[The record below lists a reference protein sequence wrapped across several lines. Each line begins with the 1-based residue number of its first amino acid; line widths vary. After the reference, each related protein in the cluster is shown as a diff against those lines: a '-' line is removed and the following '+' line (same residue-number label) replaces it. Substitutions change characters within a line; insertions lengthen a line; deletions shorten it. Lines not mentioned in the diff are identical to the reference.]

1 MRSLVTC
8 SVGPHFLAID
18 VVYVREIVRPTH
30 ITPVPGATRSLAG
43 LLNLR
48 GHVLTIIDMATCLGD
63 SFDLPCS
70 DRKILVLRKHDDL
83 PAHLRSPAK
92 ATPLANSDSAGL
104 LVDAIGDIVDV
115 EEEAIE
121 PPPANLPMGHLPF
134 ITAVTEV
141 NGALHAVADMSLFL
155 SWEEFT

>member
-8 SVGPHFLAID
+8 SIGPHFLAID
-18 VVYVREIVRPTH
+18 VTYVREIVRPTH
-30 ITPVPGATRSLAG
+30 ITPVPGAAHALAG

-63 SFDLPCS
+63 RFEVPLAE
-70 DRKILVLRKHDDL
+70 RKILVLRKHDDL
-83 PAHLRSPAK
+83 PVHLRGA
-92 ATPLANSDSAGL
+92 ANTTPLANSDSAGL

-141 NGALHAVADMSLFL
+141 NGALHAVADISLFL
-155 SWEEFT
+155 SWDELT